1 MKLHLGCGYKL
12 LVGFTNIDIRP
23 ETNCDIVDDIAVLN
37 NIPNESAELIY
48 ACHVLEH
55 FERAQYKD
63 VLKRW
68 TDVLKP
74 GGVLRVSVPDLMKVS
89 EMHSSGKYPLKK
101 LLGFL
106 YGGQTYAE
114 NFHYVGFDFNM
125 LKEDLE
131 ELGYT
136 DVKLWDWKE
145 VDHGGVDDF
154 SQAYLPHM
162 DKENGELMSLNIQ
175 ATKK

>member
-23 ETNCDIVDDIAVLN
+23 ETNCDVVDDIAVLK
-37 NIPNESAELIY
+37 NITNESTELIY

-55 FERAQYKD
+55 FGRIQYKE

-68 TDVLKP
+68 TEVLKP
-74 GGVLRVSVPDLMKVS
+74 GGILRVSVPDLMKVS
-89 EMHSSGKYPLKK
+89 KMHASGKYPLKK

-106 YGGQTYAE
+106 YGGQTYNE
-114 NFHYVGFDFNM
+114 NFHYVGFDFDM
-125 LKEDLE
+125 LKEDFE

-145 VDHGGVDDF
+145 VDHGTIDDF

-162 DKENGELMSLNIQ
+162 DKESGELMSLNIQ